1 MSSSSISGV
10 GGISGISGASRVS
23 LSTPDP
29 SAATVP
35 TDTQAASANQAD
47 PLTTPLATLP
57 PPTRFPWL
65 SNLSAKLEA
74 AAKQRPAF
82 DPAPVLG
89 DNVDK
94 AA

>member
-10 GGISGISGASRVS
+10 GGISGASRVS
-23 LSTPDP
+23 LPTPDP
-29 SAATVP
+29 STATVP
-35 TDTQAASANQAD
+35 TEPQAASANQPD
-47 PLTTPLATLP
+47 PLATLP

>member
-10 GGISGISGASRVS
+10 GGISGAARVS
-23 LSTPDP
+23 LPTPDP
-29 SAATVP
+29 SAVPVP
-35 TDTQAASANQAD
+35 TETQAASVNQPD

-82 DPAPVLG
+82 DPAPILG

>member
-1 MSSSSISGV
+1 MSSTSISGV
-10 GGISGISGASRVS
+10 GGISGASRVS
-23 LSTPDP
+23 LPTPDP
-29 SAATVP
+29 SAVP
-35 TDTQAASANQAD
+35 VPAETQVKAE
-47 PLTTPLATLP
+47 PLTTPLASLP

>member
-1 MSSSSISGV
+1 MSSTSISGV
-10 GGISGISGASRVS
+10 GGVGGISGASRVS
-23 LSTPDP
+23 LPTPDP
-29 SAATVP
+29 SAVP
-35 TDTQAASANQAD
+35 VPAETQVKAE
-47 PLTTPLATLP
+47 PLTTPLASLP

>member
-1 MSSSSISGV
+1 MSSTSSSISGV
-10 GGISGISGASRVS
+10 GGISGASRVS
-23 LSTPDP
+23 LLTTDP
-29 SAATVP
+29 SAVPVP
-35 TDTQAASANQAD
+35 TETQVKAE